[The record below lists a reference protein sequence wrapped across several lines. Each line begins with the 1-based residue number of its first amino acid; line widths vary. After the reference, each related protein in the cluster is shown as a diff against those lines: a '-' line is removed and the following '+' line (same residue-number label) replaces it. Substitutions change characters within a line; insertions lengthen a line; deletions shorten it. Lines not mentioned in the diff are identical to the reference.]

1 MNNTDQAG
9 QIVKDLRLAVIN
21 GKEQEILNIYGR
33 AELVE
38 WEDVHDNIFMAYEEL
53 IEQANEILHT

>member
-1 MNNTDQAG
+1 MNNTDQAR

-38 WEDVHDNIFMAYEEL
+38 WEDVHDNIFMA
-53 IEQANEILHT
+53 